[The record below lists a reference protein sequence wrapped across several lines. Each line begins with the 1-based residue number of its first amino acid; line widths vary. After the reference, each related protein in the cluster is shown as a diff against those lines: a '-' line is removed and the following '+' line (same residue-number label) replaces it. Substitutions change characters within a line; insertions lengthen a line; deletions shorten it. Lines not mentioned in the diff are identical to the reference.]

1 MNEEKYV
8 LIRSDRKTLSLS
20 VRPDGTAAV
29 RAPKRMPVSEIDRFV
44 RPKADWL
51 AKVRARFARTA
62 EKAEG
67 SYSREDLR
75 RMAEGLKSA
84 LPGLLDRY
92 ARLLGVSYG
101 RVTVRCQKTR
111 WGSCS
116 SKGNLNFNCLL
127 AEAPDSV
134 LAYVVAHEL
143 CHRREMNHSKRFW
156 ALVASVCPSYKDSVR
171 WLKTEGRVLQAKV
184 PRN

>member
-1 MNEEKYV
+1 VTDTGYI
-8 LIRSDRKTLSLS
+8 LIRSGRKTLSLS
-20 VRPDGTAAV
+20 VRPDGTAEV
-29 RAPKRMPVSEIDRFV
+29 HAPYRMPVSEIDAFV
-44 RPKADWL
+44 RSKADWL
-51 AKVRARFARTA
+51 AKVRAKLASTA
-62 EKAEG
+62 EMAAEA
-67 SYSREDLR
+67 YSREDLR
-75 RMAEGLKSA
+75 RMAKELKTA

-101 RVTVRCQKTR
+101 RVAIRCQKTR

-143 CHRREMNHSKRFW
+143 CHRKEMNHSKRFW
-156 ALVASVCPSYKDSVR
+156 ALVAGVCPSYKDSVR
-171 WLKTEGRVLQAKV
+171 WLKTEGQVLQAKV
-184 PRN
+184 PRG